1 MIKYE
6 VNNSSIDGI
15 LSFIK
20 NGEIAIP
27 EIQRPFVW
35 DSSKVR
41 DLIDSLYKGYPVGY
55 IITWKNPDVKL
66 KDGTFALG
74 KKVLIDGQQRI
85 TALIAAILGQEV
97 VGSDYRK
104 KRIKIAFNPREEK
117 FEVSNPAIEKD
128 SIWISDI
135 SKIFTNDFN
144 TFSYIFKYCS
154 ENNISDMEEQSK
166 LANTITNLIAIKNNN
181 LGIIDLS
188 HKLDIETVTEIFIR
202 INSKG
207 VVLSQADFAMS
218 KISSNEVY
226 GGNTIR
232 KTIDYFCHLAKNP
245 IDYVAIR
252 ENDTEYCNKD
262 DFNKIKWIAKENE
275 DLYSPSYTDVLR
287 VAFTYK
293 FNRGKLADLVS
304 LLSGR
309 DFETREYKDEIAE
322 ESFKLLHE
330 GVLDFVNETNYK
342 RFIMIIKSSGIIDSS
357 LVRSQNVL
365 NFAYTLYLTLK
376 AKGIQP
382 NKIEN
387 LVRRWLV
394 LSILTGRY
402 SSSPE
407 SAFDYDI
414 KRIVEADDIELYIK
428 HIEDG
433 ELSDAFWNNI
443 LVTKLNTSVTS
454 SPYFNVY
461 LMAQI
466 RNGDRGFLSSHI
478 DVKTLIEGR
487 GDVHHIFPKK
497 YLQKNGLNNRGQYN
511 QIANYV
517 YMQSEINIRISDKS
531 PDKYFNEL
539 IEQCNNGEIKYG
551 GINNIDE
558 LNNKLN
564 ENCIPREVFNMNID
578 NYNEFLELRRRLM
591 AEKIKEYYYKL

>member
-6 VNNSSIDGI
+6 VNNRSIDGI

-85 TALIAAILGQEV
+85 TALTAAIVGQEV

-135 SKIFTNDFN
+135 SEIFTNDFN

-245 IDYVAIR
+245 IDYLSIK
-252 ENDTEYCNKD
+252 ENDTEYCNKE

-275 DLYSPSYTDVLR
+275 DLYGPSYTDVLR

-293 FNRGKLADLVS
+293 FNRGKLSDLVS

-322 ESFKLLHE
+322 EAFKLLHE

-357 LVRSQNVL
+357 LIRSQNVL

-376 AKGIQP
+376 AKRIQP

-414 KRIVEADDIELYIK
+414 KRMVEAEDIEAYIK
-428 HIEDG
+428 NIEAG

-558 LNNKLN
+558 LNNNLN

>member
-558 LNNKLN
+558 LNNNLN